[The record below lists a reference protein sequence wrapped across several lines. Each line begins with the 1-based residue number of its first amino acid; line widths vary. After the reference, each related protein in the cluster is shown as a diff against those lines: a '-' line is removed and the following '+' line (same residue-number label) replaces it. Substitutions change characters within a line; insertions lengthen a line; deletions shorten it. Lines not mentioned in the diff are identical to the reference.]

1 MTTSGVLSPVS
12 LPVASEVVLRM
23 TRSGTTLGLDPAA
36 LFCVMVMEG
45 SRVLRAWKRLLGD
58 TASISSDEMVRAA
71 PV

>member
-1 MTTSGVLSPVS
+1 MTTSGEFSPVS

-23 TRSGTTLGLDPAA
+23 TRSGTTLGLEPAA

-45 SRVLRAWKRLLGD
+45 SRVARAWKRLLGD
-58 TASISSDEMVRAA
+58 TCMIWSEEMVRAA